1 MKFIKKILVLIFVLQ
16 QTYSYAQLPF
26 NLIDARMENTCQSCK
41 DLIDQKPQEVL
52 FGVQINANGDVYFSM
67 NNNEWFNKIIK
78 DDNYGSY

>member
-1 MKFIKKILVLIFVLQ
+1 
-16 QTYSYAQLPF
+16 
-26 NLIDARMENTCQSCK
+26 MENTCQSCK